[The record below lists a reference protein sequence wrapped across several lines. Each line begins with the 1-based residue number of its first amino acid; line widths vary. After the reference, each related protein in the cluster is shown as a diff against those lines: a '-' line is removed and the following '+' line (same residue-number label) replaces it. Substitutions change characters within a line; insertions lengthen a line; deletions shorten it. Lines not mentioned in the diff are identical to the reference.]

1 MRARLGDYIQE
12 YSVKNKKDDNI
23 PVYSVTN
30 TQGFCEG
37 YFGKEVASKDKTTY
51 KIVPRGYFA
60 YNPSRINVGS
70 VDWQREK
77 ERVIVSP
84 LYNVF
89 SVSSEIDQQY
99 LFYYLKSDMVLQR
112 IKAVATGSVRNNLK
126 FTTLSDFPIE
136 LRSIYEQ
143 KEIVKILDKTKR
155 IIELYRMQ
163 LESIDELVRARFSEV
178 FGNRDEIKYEMVALK
193 EICTTITGGTPSTRI
208 SEYYN
213 GNIPWISTV
222 SLGPNHIDGT
232 TAKAY
237 ITQKAIENS
246 STKLIP
252 PNNILFG
259 TRVGVG
265 KSSINDV
272 EMCTN
277 QDIVAIMGVDERLF
291 NKLYIK
297 HVLDS
302 YQPYFD
308 SIKKG
313 ATILGITADDLKKVL
328 IPRAPLELQNQ
339 FADFVHEV
347 DKSRLHVLYI
357 S

>member
-163 LESIDELVRARFSEV
+163 LESIDELVRARFVEM
-178 FGNRDEIKYEMVALK
+178 FGDPIINDKSLPMRTLSSLSVLKAGKAIKTGELVDEDDCCLYPCYGGNGIRGFINRYSNEGDFPIIGRQGAWAGNVNFASGKFYATEHAIVVTPLIDLNTIWYYYALK
-193 EICTTITGGTPSTRI
+193 LLDLTRFQTGAAQPGLAVDRLKKI
-208 SEYYN
+208 
-213 GNIPWISTV
+213 NIPF
-222 SLGPNHIDGT
+222 
-232 TAKAY
+232 
-237 ITQKAIENS
+237 
-246 STKLIP
+246 P
-252 PNNILFG
+252 PI
-259 TRVGVG
+259 
-265 KSSINDV
+265 
-272 EMCTN
+272 
-277 QDIVAIMGVDERLF
+277 
-291 NKLYIK
+291 
-297 HVLDS
+297 
-302 YQPYFD
+302 
-308 SIKKG
+308 
-313 ATILGITADDLKKVL
+313 
-328 IPRAPLELQNQ
+328 ELQNQ
-339 FADFVHEV
+339 FADFVRET